1 MLNDL
6 RNVLKIGVNLSDVA
20 DTAKHAKMSEDLGF
34 DFVGAGEH
42 VMRNNPTGPTQ
53 LALSA
58 LAVAAGATERV
69 SLLSS
74 IVIAPLHH
82 PVLLAKEAA
91 VVDLAS
97 GGRLILGIG
106 VAGEFPAEFEAMDV
120 PVNQRGTRTD
130 EAIEVVRAI
139 WAGPD
144 AFHHG
149 QRFNFDGFTMS
160 PPTHNPGG
168 PPIWVGGRGE
178 PAIERAT
185 RAGDGWLPYLVTPPQ
200 YARGAGQVRELL
212 EKQGRGDESDFG
224 YGLHLMTALGS
235 THEDALTKAAKGLSD
250 AYRYSGSYE
259 DLAERYVLLGPP
271 EEAAERINEFVE
283 AGAGHIL
290 LSWVTPF
297 DQIDDQ
303 IAIAGEGLLPLLR
316 G

>member
-1 MLNDL
+1 MIDNG
-6 RNVLKIGVNLSDVA
+6 LKIGANLSVVA
-20 DTAKHAKMSEDLGF
+20 DTARHAKLAERLGF

-42 VMRNNPTGPTQ
+42 VMRNDPQGPTQ

-82 PVLLAKEAA
+82 PVMLAKEAA

-106 VAGEFPAEFEAMDV
+106 VAGEFPAEFEAMGV
-120 PVNQRGTRTD
+120 PLNQRGSRAD
-130 EAIEVVRAI
+130 EFIEIARAI
-139 WAGPD
+139 WAGPG
-144 AFHHG
+144 AEHHG
-149 QRFNFDGFTMS
+149 RRFDFDGFS
-160 PPTHNPGG
+160 LDPPPARPGG

-178 PAIERAT
+178 PAMERAT
-185 RAGDGWLPYLVTPPQ
+185 RSGDGWLPYLFTPSQ
-200 YARGAGQVRELL
+200 YARGAGQVRDLL
-212 EKQGRGDESDFG
+212 EKRGRGGDSDFG
-224 YGLHLMTALGS
+224 FGLHLMTALGA
-235 THEDALTKAAKGLSD
+235 THEEARSAAAKGLAE
-250 AYRYSGSYE
+250 AYRYAGSYE
-259 DLAERYVLLGPP
+259 DLADRYVLLGPP
-271 EEAAERINEFVE
+271 EEAAERIAAYRE

-303 IAIAGEGLLPLLR
+303 IALAGEGLLPLLR
-316 G
+316 D

>member
-1 MLNDL
+1 MPDNGL
-6 RNVLKIGVNLSDVA
+6 RIGANLSDVA
-20 DTAKHAKMSEDLGF
+20 DTARHARMSEDLGF

-42 VMRNNPTGPTQ
+42 VMRDDPSGPTQ

-82 PVLLAKEAA
+82 PVMLAKEAA

-97 GGRLILGIG
+97 GGRLILGLG
-106 VAGEFPAEFEAMDV
+106 VAGEFPAEFEALGV
-120 PVNQRGTRTD
+120 PVNQRGSRTD
-130 EAIEVVRAI
+130 EAIEVARAI
-139 WAGPD
+139 WSGPD
-144 AFHHG
+144 AEHHG
-149 QRFNFDGFTMS
+149 KRVDFEGFTLS
-160 PPTHNPGG
+160 PPTASPGG

-178 PAIERAT
+178 PAMERAT
-185 RAGDGWLPYLVTPPQ
+185 RAGDGWLPYLFTPSQ
-200 YARGAGQVRELL
+200 YARGAVQVAEML
-212 EKQGRGDESDFG
+212 EKRGRGGDSGFG

-235 THEDALTKAAKGLSD
+235 THEEARAAAAQGLSE

-271 EEAAERINEFVE
+271 EEAAERVNEFVE

-303 IAIAGEGLLPLLR
+303 LAIAGEGLLPLLR

>member
-1 MLNDL
+1 VPDNGF
-6 RNVLKIGVNLSDVA
+6 KIGVNLSDVA
-20 DTAKHAKMSEDLGF
+20 DTARHAKLSEDLGF

-42 VMRNNPTGPTQ
+42 IMRDDPSGPTQ
-53 LALSA
+53 IALSA

-97 GGRLILGIG
+97 AGRLILGIG
-106 VAGEFPAEFEAMDV
+106 VAGEFPAEFEAMNI
-120 PVNQRGTRTD
+120 PVNQRGTRAD
-130 EAIEVVRAI
+130 ETIEVARAI
-139 WAGPD
+139 WSGPN
-144 AFHHG
+144 ASHHG
-149 QRFNFDGFTMS
+149 KRHNFDGFTLS
-160 PPTHNPGG
+160 PGTHSPGG
-168 PPIWVGGRGE
+168 PPIWAGGRSE
-178 PAIERAT
+178 SAMERAT
-185 RAGDGWLPYLVTPPQ
+185 RAGDGWLPYLFTPSQ
-200 YARGAGQVRELL
+200 YARGAGQVREML
-212 EKQGRGDESDFG
+212 EKRGRGDEADFG

-235 THEDALTKAAKGLSD
+235 THEKALDSAAKGLSE

-271 EEAAERINEFVE
+271 EEAAERINEFRE

-297 DQIDDQ
+297 DEIDDQ

>member
-1 MLNDL
+1 MPDNG
-6 RNVLKIGVNLSDVA
+6 LKIGANLSDVA
-20 DTAKHAKMSEDLGF
+20 KTAPHARLAERLGF

-42 VMRNNPTGPTQ
+42 VMRNDPPGPTQ
-53 LALSA
+53 LALPA

-82 PVLLAKEAA
+82 PVMLAKEAA

-106 VAGEFPAEFEAMDV
+106 VAGEFPAEFEAMGV
-120 PVNQRGTRTD
+120 PVNQRGSRTD
-130 EAIEVVRAI
+130 EAIEVARAI

-144 AFHHG
+144 AVHHG
-149 QRFNFDGFTMS
+149 RRFDFEGFSLS
-160 PPTHNPGG
+160 PPPARPGG

-178 PAIERAT
+178 PAMERAT
-185 RAGDGWLPYLVTPPQ
+185 RAGDGWLPYLFTPSQ
-200 YARGAGQVRELL
+200 YARGASQVRDLL
-212 EKQGRGDESDFG
+212 EKQGRGDEPDFG
-224 YGLHLMTALGS
+224 FGLHLMTALGA
-235 THEDALTKAAKGLSD
+235 THEEARSAAAQGLAE

-271 EEAAERINEFVE
+271 DEAAERIAEYRE

-303 IAIAGEGLLPLLR
+303 IALAGEGLLPLLR
-316 G
+316 

>member
-1 MLNDL
+1 VPDNG
-6 RNVLKIGVNLSDVA
+6 LKIGVNLSDVA
-20 DTAKHAKMSEDLGF
+20 DTARHAKLSEDLGF

-42 VMRNNPTGPTQ
+42 VMRDDPSGPTQ

-82 PVLLAKEAA
+82 PVMLAKEAA

-106 VAGEFPAEFEAMDV
+106 VAGEFPAEFEAMGV

-130 EAIEVVRAI
+130 EAIEVARAI
-139 WAGPD
+139 WSGPD
-144 AFHHG
+144 ASHHG
-149 QRFNFDGFTMS
+149 KRFNFDGFTLS
-160 PPTHNPGG
+160 PPTTNPGG

-178 PAIERAT
+178 PAMERAA
-185 RAGDGWLPYLVTPPQ
+185 RAGDGWLPYLFTPSQ
-200 YARGAGQVRELL
+200 YARGAVQVAEML
-212 EKQGRGDESDFG
+212 EKQGRGGESGFG

-235 THEDALTKAAKGLSD
+235 THEEAVAAAAQGLSE

-271 EEAAERINEFVE
+271 EEAAERINEFSE
-283 AGAGHIL
+283 AGARHIL
-290 LSWVTPF
+290 MSWVTPF

-303 IAIAGEGLLPLLR
+303 LAIAGEGLLPLLR

>member
-1 MLNDL
+1 MPDNG
-6 RNVLKIGVNLSDVA
+6 LKIGANLSDVA
-20 DTAKHAKMSEDLGF
+20 KTARHAKLAEQLGF

-42 VMRNNPTGPTQ
+42 VMRNDPPGPTQ

-58 LAVAAGATERV
+58 LAVAAGATEHV

-82 PVLLAKEAA
+82 PVMLAKEAA

-106 VAGEFPAEFEAMDV
+106 VAGEFPAEFEAMGV
-120 PVNQRGTRTD
+120 PLNQRGSRTD
-130 EAIEVVRAI
+130 EAIEIARAI

-144 AFHHG
+144 AEHHG
-149 QRFNFDGFTMS
+149 KRFDFEGFS
-160 PPTHNPGG
+160 LAPPTARPGG

-178 PAIERAT
+178 PAMERAT
-185 RAGDGWLPYLVTPPQ
+185 RAGDGWLPYLFTPSQ
-200 YARGAGQVRELL
+200 YARGAGQVRDLL
-212 EKQGRGDESDFG
+212 EKRGRGDDPDFG
-224 YGLHLMTALGS
+224 FGLHLMTALGA
-235 THEDALTKAAKGLSD
+235 THEEARSAAAKGLAE

-259 DLAERYVLLGPP
+259 DLADRYVLLGPP
-271 EEAAERINEFVE
+271 DEAAERIAEYRE

-303 IAIAGEGLLPLLR
+303 IALAGEGLLPLLR
-316 G
+316 D

>member
-1 MLNDL
+1 MPDNG
-6 RNVLKIGVNLSDVA
+6 LKIGVNLSDVA
-20 DTAKHAKMSEDLGF
+20 DTARHARMSEELGF

-42 VMRNNPTGPTQ
+42 VMRDDPSGPTQ

-69 SLLSS
+69 QLLSS
-74 IVIAPLHH
+74 VVIAPLHH

-97 GGRLILGIG
+97 NGRLILGIG

-120 PVNQRGTRTD
+120 PLNQRGTRTD
-130 EAIEVVRAI
+130 EAIEVARAI
-139 WAGPD
+139 WSGSD
-144 AFHHG
+144 ASHHG
-149 QRFNFDGFTMS
+149 KRFDFDGFTLS
-160 PPTHNPGG
+160 PQTTNPGG

-178 PAIERAT
+178 PAMERAT
-185 RAGDGWLPYLVTPPQ
+185 RAGDGWLPYLFTPSQ
-200 YARGAGQVRELL
+200 YARGAGQVREML
-212 EKQGRGDESDFG
+212 EKQGRSDDTASG

-235 THEDALTKAAKGLSD
+235 THEEARSSAASGLAA

-271 EEAAERINEFVE
+271 EEAAERINEFRE

-303 IAIAGEGLLPLLR
+303 IAMAGEGLLPLLR
-316 G
+316 GDQ

>member
-1 MLNDL
+1 M
-6 RNVLKIGVNLSDVA
+6 NVPDNGLKIGVNLSDVA
-20 DTAKHAKMSEDLGF
+20 DTARHAKQSEEYGF

-42 VMRNNPTGPTQ
+42 VMRDDPSGPTQ

-97 GGRLILGIG
+97 GGRLVLGIG
-106 VAGEFPAEFEAMDV
+106 VAGEFPTEFEAMDI
-120 PVNQRGTRTD
+120 PLNQRGTRTD
-130 EAIEVVRAI
+130 EAIEVARAI
-139 WAGPD
+139 WGGPD
-144 AFHHG
+144 ASHHG
-149 QRFNFDGFTMS
+149 KRFNFDGFTLS
-160 PPTHNPGG
+160 PPTHSPGG

-178 PAIERAT
+178 PAMERAV
-185 RAGDGWLPYLVTPPQ
+185 RAGDGWLPYLFTPSQ
-200 YARGAGQVRELL
+200 YARGAGQVREML
-212 EKQGRGDESDFG
+212 EKAGRGDEADFG

-235 THEDALTKAAKGLSD
+235 THEEALASAARGLAD

-271 EEAAERINEFVE
+271 EEAAERINEFRE

-303 IAIAGEGLLPLLR
+303 ISIAGEGLLPLLR
-316 G
+316 D

>member
-1 MLNDL
+1 MPDNG
-6 RNVLKIGVNLSDVA
+6 LKIGVNLSDVA
-20 DTAKHAKMSEDLGF
+20 DTARHARMSEEMGF

-42 VMRNNPTGPTQ
+42 VMRDDPSGPTQ

-69 SLLSS
+69 QLLSS

-97 GGRLILGIG
+97 NGRLILGIG
-106 VAGEFPAEFEAMDV
+106 VAGEFPAEFEAMDI
-120 PVNQRGTRTD
+120 PLNQRGTRTD
-130 EAIEVVRAI
+130 EAIEVARAI

-144 AFHHG
+144 ASHHG
-149 QRFNFDGFTMS
+149 KRFSFDGFTLS
-160 PPTHNPGG
+160 PPTARPGG

-178 PAIERAT
+178 PAMERAT
-185 RAGDGWLPYLVTPPQ
+185 RAGDGWLPYLFTPSQ
-200 YARGAGQVRELL
+200 YARGAGQVREFL
-212 EKQGRGDESDFG
+212 EKQGRGDETDFG
-224 YGLHLMTALGS
+224 YGMHLMTALGS
-235 THEDALTKAAKGLSD
+235 THEEAVASAAEGLAA

-259 DLAERYVLLGPP
+259 ELAERYVLLGPP
-271 EEAAERINEFVE
+271 EEAAERINEFRE

>member
-1 MLNDL
+1 MPESG
-6 RNVLKIGVNLSDVA
+6 LKIGANLSDVA
-20 DTAKHAKMSEDLGF
+20 ETARHARLAEQLGF

-42 VMRNNPTGPTQ
+42 VMRNDPPGPTQ

-106 VAGEFPAEFEAMDV
+106 VAGEFPAEFEAMGV

-130 EAIEVVRAI
+130 EAIEIARAI
-139 WAGPD
+139 WSGPD
-144 AFHHG
+144 AEHHG
-149 QRFNFDGFTMS
+149 KRFDFEGFSLAPQT
-160 PPTHNPGG
+160 TRPGG

-178 PAIERAT
+178 PAMERAT
-185 RAGDGWLPYLVTPPQ
+185 RAGDGWLPYLFTPSQ
-200 YARGAGQVRELL
+200 YARGAGQVREML
-212 EKQGRGDESDFG
+212 EKQGRGDEPDFG
-224 YGLHLMTALGS
+224 FGLHLMTALGA
-235 THEDALTKAAKGLSD
+235 THEEARSAAAKGLAE

-259 DLAERYVLLGPP
+259 ELADRYVLLGPP
-271 EEAAERINEFVE
+271 EEAAERIAEYRE
-283 AGAGHIL
+283 AGARHIL

-303 IAIAGEGLLPLLR
+303 IALAGEGLLPLLR

>member
-1 MLNDL
+1 VPDNG
-6 RNVLKIGVNLSDVA
+6 LKIGVNLSDVA
-20 DTAKHAKMSEDLGF
+20 ATARHAKQSEDYGF

-42 VMRNNPTGPTQ
+42 VMRDDPSGPTQ

-106 VAGEFPAEFEAMDV
+106 VAGEFPAEFEAMDI
-120 PVNQRGTRTD
+120 PLNQRGTRTD
-130 EAIEVVRAI
+130 EAIDVARAI

-144 AFHHG
+144 ASHHG
-149 QRFNFDGFTMS
+149 KRFNFDGFTLS
-160 PPTHNPGG
+160 PPTYRPGG

-178 PAIERAT
+178 PAMERAV
-185 RAGDGWLPYLVTPPQ
+185 RAGNGWLPYLFTPSQ
-200 YARGAGQVRELL
+200 YARGAGQVREML
-212 EKQGRGDESDFG
+212 EKAGRGDESDFD

-235 THEDALTKAAKGLSD
+235 THEEAVAAAAKGLAD

-271 EEAAERINEFVE
+271 EEAAERVNEFRE

-303 IAIAGEGLLPLLR
+303 ISMAGEGLLPLLR